1 MQLEKQSSQR
11 SNTRIFHLNDT
22 LGICDKVMRTAV
34 EKRVAGFT
42 RKDGKGMKKNRKFNN
57 EVIEEVKNRI
67 KSFPHYVRER
77 CKRSFMS
84 SELNLTTLYQL

>member
-1 MQLEKQSSQR
+1 
-11 SNTRIFHLNDT
+11 
-22 LGICDKVMRTAV
+22 
-34 EKRVAGFT
+34 
-42 RKDGKGMKKNRKFNN
+42 MKKNRKFNN

-84 SELNLTTLYQL
+84 SELNLTKLYQL